1 MLKQELPAEGFRK
14 VRARR
19 PQLAGREDE
28 PGGAAA
34 LARRVVAERALAA
47 KAGGALLEVDAAERR
62 VVGRPLLRRAHQPAQ
77 EDGLGVFG
85 AERELARAVVE
96 LEHAREHAVGA
107 ERAVGREVRDAAVE
121 ALAVEGAE
129 GLSSRF
135 RVQLLSLRVALA
147 GLPGA

>member
-19 PQLAGREDE
+19 PQLARREDE

-62 VVGRPLLRRAHQPAQ
+62 VVGRPLLRRAHQPVQ
-77 EDGLGVFG
+77 EDGQTG
-85 AERELARAVVE
+85 AERELARA
-96 LEHAREHAVGA
+96 A
-107 ERAVGREVRDAAVE
+107 
-121 ALAVEGAE
+121 
-129 GLSSRF
+129 
-135 RVQLLSLRVALA
+135 
-147 GLPGA
+147 